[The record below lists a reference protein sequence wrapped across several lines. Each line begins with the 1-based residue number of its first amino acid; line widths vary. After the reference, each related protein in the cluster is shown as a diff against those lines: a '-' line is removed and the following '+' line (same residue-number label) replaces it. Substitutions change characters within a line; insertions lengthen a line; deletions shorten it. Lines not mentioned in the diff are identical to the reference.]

1 MTELGKLERTR
12 AFLER
17 VNDRVIA
24 QNNDRVVLVVGDE
37 GVGKSTFMCQLAL
50 LWNDTRGRD
59 TDAESV
65 LENICWG
72 GREAFKERLEQG
84 SEGDMIAV
92 QDAPHVLFSRD
103 VMKGEQKELER
114 TLMDIRFKNY
124 LIVLGFQDWS
134 DIPSGLKQRRAKN
147 TFRISTRGVARAYNR
162 EGMDKKYKHGEWR
175 DELFM
180 DRFDSLEGT
189 DLWEQF
195 QARDEQAK
203 LDRLEESQDDEPE
216 DVRWQEQCK
225 VALRA
230 VRPWEGR
237 GEGMTQEAA
246 AALID
251 KSQTWV
257 ARRKREWE
265 RGHHRDLLADDPTV
279 PTNERSGENRQ
290 REAG

>member
-50 LWNDTRGRD
+50 AWNDTRGRD
-59 TDAESV
+59 TDPDAV

-72 GREAFKERLEQG
+72 GREAFKERMREG

-103 VMKGEQKELER
+103 VMTGEQKELER

-134 DIPSGLKQRRAKN
+134 DIPSGLKRRRAKN
-147 TFRISTRGVARAYNR
+147 TFHITSRGVVRAYNR
-162 EGMDKKYKHGEWR
+162 NSMDDRYKSGEWPQPQF
-175 DELFM
+175 E
-180 DRFDSLEGT
+180 DRFPPLEGT
-189 DLWEQF
+189 ELWDKF
-195 QARDEQAK
+195 QQRDEAAK
-203 LDRLEESQDDEPE
+203 LERLEDSQETPPQE
-216 DVRWQEQCK
+216 ARWQEQTK
-225 VALRA
+225 IALRQ
-230 VRPWEGR
+230 VKPWDPDAGITYR
-237 GEGMTQEAA
+237 EAA
-246 AALID
+246 KLID
-251 KSQTWV
+251 YSKSWV
-257 ARRKREWE
+257 GDRVREWE
-265 RGHHRDLLADDPTV
+265 DGHHRDLVGQAEWEDSQPA
-279 PTNERSGENRQ
+279 SGSQ
-290 REAG
+290 AHVQH

>member
-1 MTELGKLERTR
+1 MNKLGKLERTR
-12 AFLER
+12 AFLQR
-17 VNDRVIA
+17 VNDRVIR

-37 GVGKSTFMCQLAL
+37 GVGKSTFMLQLAL
-50 LWNDTRGRD
+50 LWTDIRGRD

-72 GREAFKERLEQG
+72 GREEFKERLETG

-103 VMKGEQKELER
+103 VMVGEQKDLER

-134 DIPSGLKQRRAKN
+134 DIPSGLKRRRGKN
-147 TFRISTRGVARAYNR
+147 VIRITSRGVARAYNR
-162 EGMDKKYKHGEWR
+162 EGMDKKYHHGEWGG
-175 DELFM
+175 ELFT

-189 DLWEQF
+189 DLWQEF

-203 LDRLEESQDDEPE
+203 LDRLDESQDEAPE
-216 DVRWQEQCK
+216 DVRWQQQAK

-230 VRPWEGR
+230 VRPWDGR

-251 KSQTWV
+251 KSRTWV
-257 ARRKREWE
+257 AHRKREWE
-265 RGHHRDLLADDPTV
+265 RGHHRDLLADDENV
-279 PTNERSGENRQ
+279 PTNNRADENRQ
-290 REAG
+290 KEAG